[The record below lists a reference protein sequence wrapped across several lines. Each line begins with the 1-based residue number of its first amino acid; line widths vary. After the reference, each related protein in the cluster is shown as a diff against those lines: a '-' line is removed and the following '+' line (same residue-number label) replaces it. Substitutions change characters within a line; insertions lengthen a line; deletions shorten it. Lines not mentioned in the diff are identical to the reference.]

1 MTVELPPGQQRLQI
15 EFAPMEMESAEE
27 PQPPSGLDGLRSRV
41 LGIMAT
47 IPELADHDIRGLEDV
62 PLGRLRRDAT
72 RLHGVCRY
80 HKGRRTAA
88 GGLGPG
94 DVREVA
100 LHPQVLEEEWKE
112 YASFLLFHE
121 FLHALGHV
129 HHDRN
134 FRKLE
139 ASWPNTEAHN
149 LQETFA
155 RHIRA
160 VNWRWSWT
168 CPECGWCCSR
178 SVRAAGRYR
187 CRTCRVPLVDVPA
200 VTA

>member
-1 MTVELPPGQQRLQI
+1 MTVELPPGQRRLQI
-15 EFAPMEMESAEE
+15 VFAPTETDSTEE
-27 PQPPSGLDGLRSRV
+27 NSTPGDLNGLRSRV
-41 LGIMAT
+41 LAVMAT
-47 IPELADHDIRGLEDV
+47 IPELADQDLGGLKDV

-80 HKGRRTAA
+80 RKGRRTAA

-100 LHPQVLEEEWKE
+100 LHPQVMEEEWEE

-139 ASWPNTEAHN
+139 STWPNAEAHD
-149 LQETFA
+149 LQKTFA
-155 RHIRA
+155 RHIRD

-168 CPECGWCCSR
+168 CPKCGWCCSR

>member
-15 EFAPMEMESAEE
+15 EFAPMEMDPVEE
-27 PQPPSGLDGLRSRV
+27 TTTHGGLNGLRNRV

-47 IPELADHDIRGLEDV
+47 IPELADTDLCGLKDV

-100 LHPQVLEEEWKE
+100 LHPQVMEEEWEE

-139 ASWPNTEAHN
+139 STWPNAEAHD
-149 LQETFA
+149 LQKTFA
-155 RHIRA
+155 RHIRD

>member
-1 MTVELPPGQQRLQI
+1 MVVELPPGQQRLQI
-15 EFAPMEMESAEE
+15 EFAPMELESAEE
-27 PQPPSGLDGLRSRV
+27 RQEPSSLDGLRSRV
-41 LGIMAT
+41 LSIMAT
-47 IPELADHDIRGLEDV
+47 IPELADENLGELEDV

-80 HKGRRTAA
+80 RKGKRSKASEI
-88 GGLGPG
+88 GPR

-100 LHPQVLEEEWKE
+100 LHPQVLEEEWDE

-129 HHDRN
+129 HHDKT

-139 ASWPNTEAHN
+139 ATWPNTEVHS
-149 LQETFA
+149 LQNTFA
-155 RHIRA
+155 RHIRSI
-160 VNWRWSWT
+160 NSRWSWT

-178 SVRAAGRYR
+178 SLRAAGRYR
-187 CRTCRVPLVDVPA
+187 CRSCRVPLVDVPTI
-200 VTA
+200 TA